1 MRKFIVLFLLLFA
14 TTFSLAQI
22 TNQLP
27 YEIKREINRDM
38 QVFGENYVVNK
49 RYFVNNYGS
58 KSEYSSIHNANS
70 DETIVYDGK
79 KKDFS
84 ISGNWS
90 FVKRKGNA
98 YHIGHAL
105 LFSNS
110 DNVLFEISRYQ
121 TKKTR
126 KIKSSYDQLT
136 LLKNKFE
143 SSQLNDLVKYK
154 LVKHDPALNYSLYK
168 KKELNE
174 ITNEIND
181 VYYLLGVKA
190 FKIFNIAVFNFKET
204 DYENMEDFIIQCYT
218 MNR

>member
-84 ISGNWS
+84 ISGN
-90 FVKRKGNA
+90 
-98 YHIGHAL
+98 
-105 LFSNS
+105 
-110 DNVLFEISRYQ
+110 
-121 TKKTR
+121 
-126 KIKSSYDQLT
+126 
-136 LLKNKFE
+136 
-143 SSQLNDLVKYK
+143 
-154 LVKHDPALNYSLYK
+154 
-168 KKELNE
+168 
-174 ITNEIND
+174 
-181 VYYLLGVKA
+181 
-190 FKIFNIAVFNFKET
+190 
-204 DYENMEDFIIQCYT
+204 
-218 MNR
+218 